1 MRIKIA
7 QPSDMPCAMMDRRGK
22 DWRGAAQ
29 KTRVIMDDGE
39 SLCLPINRVI
49 YNIYYIN
56 FHRSKHGASVNPDTK
71 GPAIY
76 DLLENYITAK
86 GVVTPTN
93 SQSVTVVGMD

>member
-1 MRIKIA
+1 MGSRI
-7 QPSDMPCAMMDRRGK
+7 SDMVLTRN
-22 DWRGAAQ
+22 GA
-29 KTRVIMDDGE
+29 
-39 SLCLPINRVI
+39 PIEAEKSYMV
-49 YNIYYIN
+49 
-56 FHRSKHGASVNPDTK
+56 GGWASVNPDTK